1 MQENKKKTVLC
12 GASSYKQKYYF
23 NEEFSALPQR
33 VKDELKVLCVMYV
46 EEVGGVLTLE
56 YEPDGELEFKVT
68 SDEADYLFDDIGS
81 ALKIKEI
88 RRDKSD
94 LLESLEMYYK
104 VFWLNEE

>member
-1 MQENKKKTVLC
+1 MQENEERTVLC
-12 GASSYKQKYYF
+12 GASSYEQKYYF
-23 NEEFSALPQR
+23 NEDFSALPNR
-33 VKDELKVLCVMYV
+33 VKDELKVLCVMFV

-68 SDEADYLFDDIGS
+68 ADEADYLFDDIGS

-88 RRDKSD
+88 QREKSD

>member
-1 MQENKKKTVLC
+1 MQENEERTVLC
-12 GASSYKQKYYF
+12 GASSYEQKYYF

-68 SDEADYLFDDIGS
+68 ADEADYLFDDIES

-104 VFWLNEE
+104 VFWLNE

>member
-1 MQENKKKTVLC
+1 MLENEKRTVLC
-12 GASSYKQKYYF
+12 GASSYEQKYYF

-68 SDEADYLFDDIGS
+68 ADETDYLFDDIGS

-94 LLESLEMYYK
+94 LFESLEMYYK

>member
-1 MQENKKKTVLC
+1 MQENEERTVLC
-12 GASSYKQKYYF
+12 GASSYEQKYYF
-23 NEEFSALPQR
+23 NEEFTALPQR

-68 SDEADYLFDDIGS
+68 ADEADYLFDDIGS

>member
-1 MQENKKKTVLC
+1 M
-12 GASSYKQKYYF
+12 
-23 NEEFSALPQR
+23 
-33 VKDELKVLCVMYV
+33 
-46 EEVGGVLTLE
+46 
-56 YEPDGELEFKVT
+56 T

>member
-1 MQENKKKTVLC
+1 MQENEERTVLC
-12 GASSYKQKYYF
+12 GASSYEQKYYF

-68 SDEADYLFDDIGS
+68 ADEADYLFDDIGS

-104 VFWLNEE
+104 VFWLNE

>member
-1 MQENKKKTVLC
+1 MQENEERTVLC
-12 GASSYKQKYYF
+12 GASSYEQKYYF

-33 VKDELKVLCVMYV
+33 VKDELKVLCVMCV
-46 EEVGGVLTLE
+46 EEGGGVLTLE

>member
-1 MQENKKKTVLC
+1 MQENEERTVLC
-12 GASSYKQKYYF
+12 GASSYEQKYYF

-68 SDEADYLFDDIGS
+68 ADEADYLFDDIGS

>member
-1 MQENKKKTVLC
+1 MQENEERTVLC
-12 GASSYKQKYYF
+12 GASSYEQKYYF

-68 SDEADYLFDDIGS
+68 ADEADYLFDDIGR